1 MFTNKKGAALLQVL
15 LVTVVL
21 AGMATMLL
29 RASLSRTTTSRQTR
43 RTVSGQMLID
53 ACQAEVNTMW
63 SLKPEV
69 YFTRDLKHCVM
80 GCKNIKGVCVYED
93 GTLGPAGSREYKC
106 KPVTVQDVT
115 YQVTATFTGTEPD
128 AQTGQCEIKYEITDD
143 PDEIEAYSTQYS
155 AKATENND
163 DDDNGGNN
171 GGGYHP
177 IRPIIDPVTPVIN
190 EEELEEGTA
199 HERALTPSQLLF

>member
-1 MFTNKKGAALLQVL
+1 MLTNKKGAALLQVL

-63 SLKPEV
+63 SLKPEE

-80 GCKNIKGVCVYED
+80 GCKSIKGMCVYED

-128 AQTGQCEIKYEITDD
+128 AQTGQCAIKYEITDN
-143 PDEIEAYSTQYS
+143 PDEIVAHSTQYS
-155 AKATENND
+155 SKATEEEE
-163 DDDNGGNN
+163 
-171 GGGYHP
+171 GGGTGNGNVYHP
-177 IRPIIDPVTPVIN
+177 IRPIIDPVTPIS
-190 EEELEEGTA
+190 EEELEEGAA
-199 HERALTPSQLLF
+199 HERALTPSQLSF